1 MGWPQVTEGERLA
14 KGAADAK
21 AALDAWI
28 VQQRQAGRSF
38 RDIAREVGMTPGGVQ
53 YVTRK
58 R

>member
-1 MGWPQVTEGERLA
+1 MTEGQRLA

-53 YVTRK
+53 YVVRK
-58 R
+58 PR